1 MICYEW
7 AQTIVNIL
15 EKANTDMSR
24 IPTDLT
30 DEEIEECIDGSSD
43 VDMIREIM
51 TMEDVWDE
59 DSTHINEENF
69 ATRFAYAIEG
79 FIDADDH
86 TPEYDEAWDNNYEW
100 AMTIAENINDKLHE
114 EE

>member
-1 MICYEW
+1 MCEF
-7 AQTIVNIL
+7 VNL
-15 EKANTDMSR
+15 GLFGR
-24 IPTDLT
+24 IHEGIDCLNGFSDKVSIQISTN
-30 DEEIEECIDGSSD
+30 EEISNIIIVLQNKIKD
-43 VDMIREIM
+43 VDELKK
-51 TMEDVWDE
+51 
-59 DSTHINEENF
+59 
-69 ATRFAYAIEG
+69 AIEG

>member
-1 MICYEW
+1 
-7 AQTIVNIL
+7 
-15 EKANTDMSR
+15 MSR

-59 DSTHINEENF
+59 GSTHINEENF